1 MKLSNQ
7 ALLNCVSVLRRL
19 NQLELPVKV
28 AFVLS
33 KNAKVIEKELGH
45 YSEAREKLVKK
56 YAVLDENDMPLAD
69 EHGNLQFKEGCIEDW
84 NSDINELLNIDV
96 NVKLQTLSI
105 HDLFK
110 SDLRI
115 TPAEL
120 SLIDFML
127 KE

>member
-19 NQLELPVKV
+19 NQLELPVRM

-33 KNAKVIEKELGH
+33 KNAKLIEKELGH

-69 EHGNLQFKEGCIEDW
+69 EHGNLQFKEGCTENW
-84 NSDINELLNIDV
+84 NADINELLNIEV
-96 NVKLQTLSI
+96 NVKVQLLSI

-110 SDLRI
+110 SDLMI
-115 TPAEL
+115 TPQEL
-120 SLIDFML
+120 SLIEFMI